1 MDYDVI
7 VIGGGGAGMSAAVEA
22 ANQGAR
28 VLIVE
33 AGDSLGGS
41 TALSGGVYYAAGT
54 EAQRA
59 QGIEDSAD
67 DMFRYYMTLNQYR
80 VEPSLVRRLCDEAAA
95 GLEWLEGM
103 GAEFPAANLYQS
115 GVDGIKRGH
124 RCEQQGAGIAQALE
138 AAISQKGLDV
148 ALQTRVRDLL
158 RDDTGRVTGI
168 RVDGADVTAHS
179 VVLATGGF
187 GANPEM
193 LAHLYPEA
201 ASASDWAW
209 YIGVDT
215 CRGDGIEMATAA
227 GGEVVG
233 HDRGLLLI
241 TPGFARDT
249 EPYMPGW
256 LVYVNRDGRRFIDE
270 TTEYSVVSGVVK
282 AQPASEC
289 FAVFDEAARLA
300 SKPPAHTVKNPWSNP
315 QWSGERLAQLAKD
328 GRIFSADTLAELGEK
343 AGIRPGA
350 LATTIESYNASASR
364 GEDDMFFKGTD
375 HLRQLT
381 TPPYYA
387 ARLRSAIVCLT
398 ATGIRIDVDG
408 QVLDRA
414 DQVIEGLY
422 AAGETTGGVMGERY
436 IGGGN
441 SITNAIVFGRIAGAS
456 AARTAQVANT
466 AIKAA

>member
-7 VIGGGGAGMSAAVEA
+7 VIGGGGAGMSAAIEA
-22 ANQGAR
+22 ADRGAR

-33 AGDSLGGS
+33 AGDRLGGS

-54 EAQRA
+54 DAQAAR
-59 QGIEDSAD
+59 GIAD
-67 DMFRYYMTLNQYR
+67 TPDEMFRYYMTINQYR
-80 VEPSLVRRLCDEAAA
+80 VEASLVRRLCDEAPG
-95 GLEWLEGM
+95 GLAWLM
-103 GAEFPAANLYQS
+103 ALGAEFPAANLYQS
-115 GVDGIKRGH
+115 GVDGVMRGH
-124 RCEQQGAGIAQALE
+124 RCEGQGAGIAKALE
-138 AAISQKGLDV
+138 AAVSQRGIDV
-148 ALQTRVRDLL
+148 ALRTRVRSLL
-158 RDDTGRVTGI
+158 RDGTGRVSGI
-168 RVDGADVTAHS
+168 HADGADISAGA

-201 ASASDWAW
+201 AAAADWAW
-209 YIGVDT
+209 YIGVDE
-215 CRGDGIEMATAA
+215 CRGDGIEMAVAA

-256 LVYVNRDGRRFIDE
+256 LIYVNRDGRRFIDE

-289 FAVFDEAARLA
+289 FAIFDEASRLA

-315 QWSGERLAQLAKD
+315 QWSSERLAKLAEE
-328 GRIFSADTLAELGEK
+328 GRIFRADTLEELGEK

-350 LATTIESYNASASR
+350 LATTVATYNADAAR
-364 GEDDMFFKGTD
+364 GTD
-375 HLRQLT
+375 TMFYKRAELLQPVA
-381 TPPYYA
+381 TPPFYA

-398 ATGIRIDVDG
+398 ATGIRIDADAH
-408 QVLDRA
+408 VLDRA
-414 DQVIEGLY
+414 DHVIPGLY

-441 SITNAIVFGRIAGAS
+441 SITNAIVFGRISGAS
-456 AARTAQVANT
+456 AAESVGLSTAARG
-466 AIKAA
+466 AA

>member
-1 MDYDVI
+1 
-7 VIGGGGAGMSAAVEA
+7 MSAAIEA
-22 ANQGAR
+22 ASHSAR

-33 AGDSLGGS
+33 AGDRLGGS

-59 QGIEDSAD
+59 QGIEDTPD
-67 DMFRYYMTLNQYR
+67 EMFRYYMTLNQYR
-80 VEPSLVRRLCDEAAA
+80 VEPSLVRKLCDEAAPS
-95 GLEWLEGM
+95 LKWLMEL
-103 GAEFPAANLYQS
+103 GAEFPAENLYQS
-115 GVDGIKRGH
+115 GVDGVKRGH
-124 RCEQQGAGIAQALE
+124 RCAQQGVGITQALE
-138 AAISQKGLDV
+138 AGVSSRGVQV
-148 ALQTRVRDLL
+148 ALKTRVQELL
-158 RDDTGRVTGI
+158 RDEAGRVTGI
-168 RVDGADVTAHS
+168 RADGTEVTSHS

-187 GANPEM
+187 GANAEM

-201 ASASDWAW
+201 AAAADWAW
-209 YIGVDT
+209 YIGVDS

-233 HDRGLLLI
+233 HNRGLLLI

-256 LVYVNRDGRRFIDE
+256 IAYVNRDGRRFIDE

-282 AQPASEC
+282 EQPAGEC

-315 QWSGERLAQLAKD
+315 QWSSERLAQLAKE
-328 GRIFSADTLAELGEK
+328 GRIFSADTVTELAEK
-343 AGIRPGA
+343 AGIRPGS
-350 LATTIESYNASASR
+350 LETTVVAYNESAER
-364 GEDDMFFKGTD
+364 GKDAMFFKPPD
-375 HLRQLT
+375 HLRPIS
-381 TPPYYA
+381 TPPFYA
-387 ARLRSAIVCLT
+387 ARLRSAIICLT
-398 ATGIRIDVDG
+398 AAGVRIDADG
-408 QVLDRA
+408 HVLDRSGRS
-414 DQVIEGLY
+414 IEGLY

-456 AARTAQVANT
+456 AAS
-466 AIKAA
+466 AALVGVKQISST